1 MADQNKTEKAT
12 PRRRQKARER
22 GQVARSRDLVAGI
35 GTMAAVMLLAW
46 QLPAFVGDWRSL
58 LRRNLDLATT
68 HPDQSRIA
76 AGTAVLAL
84 CCQPHAEI
92 AAADGRHCLSRGCPA
107 GARLDPASRSFARHR
122 QRADH

>member
-12 PRRRQKARER
+12 PRRRQKAREQ

-68 HPDQSRIA
+68 HPDQTLPQWRNDLVLFRGVALA
-76 AGTAVLAL
+76 ASLSWLAAMVGGVAQDGL
-84 CCQPHAEI
+84 VFAP
-92 AAADGRHCLSRGCPA
+92 AALSP
-107 GARLDPASRSFARHR
+107 
-122 QRADH
+122 